1 MSATLTPASPRRRLA
16 VPFLTPAEAA
26 DRAMARRLAWL
37 LWPGAIV
44 ARGFVSTELRVE
56 HPAGVLRPDVS
67 VVRGEPPADGV
78 LDAAP
83 ALAVLLPGR
92 PDDLADALLGAGSR
106 IVWRLEEDAV
116 VLQTPKR
123 RLRRTGE
130 EPCHV
135 PRIPALRSTA
145 GDVLRAAGLVQDDRP
160 LDPIDCE

>member
-37 LWPGAIV
+37 LWPGAIA

-56 HPAGVLRPDVS
+56 HPTGVLRPDVS

-106 IVWRLEEDAV
+106 IVWRLEDDAV
-116 VLQTPKR
+116 VLHTAKR
-123 RLRRTGE
+123 RLRRAGT

-135 PRIPALRSTA
+135 PRLPSLRTTA
-145 GDVLRAAGLVQDDRP
+145 GDLLVAAGLLAVEEP
-160 LDPIDCE
+160 ALDPR

>member
-1 MSATLTPASPRRRLA
+1 MSATLTPASARRRLA
-16 VPFLTPAEAA
+16 APFLTPAEAA

-37 LWPGAIV
+37 LWPGAI
-44 ARGFVSTELRVE
+44 AAHGFVSTELRVE

-92 PDDLADALLGAGSR
+92 PDDLAGALLGAGSR
-106 IVWRLEEDAV
+106 IVWRLEENAV
-116 VLQTPKR
+116 VLHTAKR
-123 RLRRTGE
+123 RLRRAGD

-135 PRIPALRSTA
+135 PRLPSLRLPA
-145 GDVLRAAGLVQDDRP
+145 GEVLRAAGLLAVE
-160 LDPIDCE
+160 DPAFHPR